1 MFFFSRLTSQNPLW
15 RLIAMIRKEFIHLRR
30 DPYSLAILLVEPIV
44 LLLVV
49 AYGLSTDVRH
59 LPMAVQDASRSAAS
73 RALVRSYDQT
83 EFYDVHYW
91 VEDESE
97 LAHLLDSGRA
107 KVGLVIPPD
116 YGDKVMAGETANVQ
130 LLVDGSDPSIAIS
143 SQYHAALIAQD
154 HAAELSG
161 ERLGGQALLATI
173 DLRSRILYNPAMENV
188 VFMTPGLVAVLLVYI
203 TLAMSG
209 FAIVR
214 EREHGTMEQ
223 LMVTPIK
230 PLELMIGKILPYA
243 LVSLID
249 AGLMLL
255 TAIVMFRI
263 PVRGSLLLLA
273 GSSVVFIGSML
284 AMGLLISSVAR
295 TQYEALQWVIFL
307 LVPPVML
314 SGLMF
319 PIEGMP
325 PAVQQITRLIPLT
338 YFLRIVRGLLIK
350 GNGLALV
357 WRDTGILAAFGL
369 VLMIFSVMRFQKRLD

>member
-1 MFFFSRLTSQNPLW
+1 MLFFSRLTSQNSAW
-15 RLIAMIRKEFIHLRR
+15 RILAMIRKEFTHLRH

-59 LPMAVQDASRSAAS
+59 LPVAVQDLSHSAAS
-73 RALVRSYDQT
+73 RALVQSFDQT

-91 VEDESE
+91 VDDESE
-97 LAHLLDSGRA
+97 LAYLLDSGRA

-116 YGDKVMAGETANVQ
+116 YADSVMVGETAQVQ
-130 LLVDGSDPSIAIS
+130 LMVDGSDPSIAIS
-143 SQYHAALIAQD
+143 SQYHAALIARD
-154 HAAELSG
+154 HAIELSG
-161 ERLGGQALLATI
+161 KRLGDQALLVAI

-223 LMVTPIK
+223 LMVTPIR
-230 PLELMIGKILPYA
+230 PLELMIGKLLPYA

-255 TAIVMFRI
+255 TGVVLFRI

-284 AMGLLISSVAR
+284 AMGLVISSIAR

-314 SGLMF
+314 SGLLF

-338 YFLRIVRGLLIK
+338 YYLRIVRGLLIK

-357 WRDTGILAAFGL
+357 WRDTSILAGFGL
-369 VLMIFSVMRFQKRLD
+369 VLMVFSVMRFQKRLD